1 MPANNVGLLV
11 YFRLRNKPLLVFV
24 KGLGSLYAVMLAWEN
39 PASAPTASNRGNLS
53 GPWVIG
59 WIFCTLEFYIASLTE
74 SKPVKLAQFA
84 LIDPFTALREGSLIL
99 SWNQRVLRFLARGAT
114 PYS

>member
-1 MPANNVGLLV
+1 MPVNNVGLLV
-11 YFRLRNKPLLVFV
+11 YFRLGNKPLLVFV
-24 KGLGSLYAVMLAWEN
+24 NGLGSLSTVMLAWET

-59 WIFCTLEFYIASLTE
+59 QIFCVLEFYINVLN
-74 SKPVKLAQFA
+74 KVKMIKLARFA
-84 LIDPFTALREGSLIL
+84 LIDTFTTLREGSLIL